1 MKKFLVILAFICVN
15 LTAYSQQIIV
25 SERPG
30 YDVTNVYITRS
41 AYEADATVYVSRNR
55 YESNLTEGQWYI
67 EQPRNYHYG
76 SYRSYNCYG
85 NGCRKIYYVDRRYK
99 ADVVIKFTRY
109 RSGVRIRN
117 SRYYKYF

>member
-1 MKKFLVILAFICVN
+1 MKRLLVIFAFICVN

-41 AYEADATVYVSRNR
+41 FYDADAVVYLSRSKYSASVNKG
-55 YESNLTEGQWYI
+55 EWYM

-76 SYRSYNCYG
+76 GYRSYNCYG

-109 RSGVRIRN
+109 RSGITIKN
-117 SRYYKYF
+117 NRYYKYF